1 MSMKKTV
8 LAGTLLAAVSV
19 VGGCGTTPEAPAVA
33 ASPPGAGN
41 LSGSASAPMPTLS
54 SDYPTFTSV
63 KELAQASQLIV
74 RGKVVSGPKKADEAS
89 QVGGNSENDI
99 PSVVYEVAVDKVYKG
114 DAVDRIHVI
123 QPDQTRVTLSEKKTP
138 LTAGRSVLLF
148 LNDPGVTFEGLSV
161 HSTYGNDQG
170 YVSLTG
176 SPTDPKPVGQQ
187 ESVPL
192 PATLAELEREI
203 SGAG

>member
-74 RGKVVSGPKKADEAS
+74 RGKVVSGPEKADEAS
-89 QVGGNSENDI
+89 QIGGDSENDI
-99 PSVVYEVAVDKVYKG
+99 CRDAPYFAHRNTGYFVQPAGLTPSCA
-114 DAVDRIHVI
+114 R
-123 QPDQTRVTLSEKKTP
+123 
-138 LTAGRSVLLF
+138 
-148 LNDPGVTFEGLSV
+148 
-161 HSTYGNDQG
+161 
-170 YVSLTG
+170 
-176 SPTDPKPVGQQ
+176 
-187 ESVPL
+187 
-192 PATLAELEREI
+192 
-203 SGAG
+203 